1 MMQQNVLEDHLNI
14 LYNIENFLNR
24 PKQYSVFI
32 EARTVKSN
40 TDCKIRPSLG
50 FQMVSF
56 FETVGKKYI
65 VLLKRS
71 DWEKEVILELK
82 EQQDGQKCRQK

>member
-1 MMQQNVLEDHLNI
+1 
-14 LYNIENFLNR
+14 
-24 PKQYSVFI
+24 
-32 EARTVKSN
+32 
-40 TDCKIRPSLG
+40 
-50 FQMVSF
+50 MVSF

-82 EQQDGQKCRQK
+82 EQKDGQKCQTKAKKSLF